1 MSNKTR
7 IAIIDDDQSILKSLL
22 RMLSVAGF
30 EVVAFSS
37 AREFLAAVDTE
48 GVSSAISDLR
58 MPGMDGLELQ
68 QTLRPRLPHLS
79 MVFITGHGDLPTG
92 VSAMKAGAVDFL
104 EKPVRSEVLLEAINR
119 AIERSRS
126 LLAAATEI
134 EELKIRYQR
143 LTPREGEVFA
153 LVAAGLHNKQ
163 IGAELSA
170 AEKTIKQHRGR
181 VMNKME
187 AGSFAELVLMA
198 ERLRIRPAPRQPIS
212 PKPGANSP
220 HKRDKPRSLEFFL
233 ARQQYS
239 IRPRSDFRSRS
250 CMPLSTLRKMS
261 EIKKNVRA
269 DRMSQVESIT

>member
-1 MSNKTR
+1 MSDKTR
-7 IAIIDDDQSILKSLL
+7 IAIIDDDRSILKSLL

-48 GVSSAISDLR
+48 GVSCAISDLR
-58 MPGMDGLELQ
+58 MPGVNGLELQ
-68 QTLRPRLPHLS
+68 QTLRSKLPHLS

-143 LTPREGEVFA
+143 LTPREREVFA
-153 LVAAGLHNKQ
+153 LVAAGLLNKQ
-163 IGAELSA
+163 IGAELGTT
-170 AEKTIKQHRGR
+170 EKTIKQHRGR
-181 VMNKME
+181 VVNKME
-187 AGSFAELVLMA
+187 AGSFAELVL
-198 ERLRIRPAPRQPIS
+198 
-212 PKPGANSP
+212 
-220 HKRDKPRSLEFFL
+220 
-233 ARQQYS
+233 
-239 IRPRSDFRSRS
+239 
-250 CMPLSTLRKMS
+250 
-261 EIKKNVRA
+261 
-269 DRMSQVESIT
+269 